1 MYFIVAAILAAA
13 PPVDCKECNQYSK
26 SCVSGAAVSSSPAP
40 RIIRDRLR
48 IKGRFKK
55 GGCCG

>member
-1 MYFIVAAILAAA
+1 MYFILALVLAAA
-13 PPVDCKECNQYSK
+13 PVDCKECNQASNK
-26 SCVSGAAVSSSPAP
+26 VRVSGAAVSSSPAP
-40 RIIRDRLR
+40 RIIRERIR